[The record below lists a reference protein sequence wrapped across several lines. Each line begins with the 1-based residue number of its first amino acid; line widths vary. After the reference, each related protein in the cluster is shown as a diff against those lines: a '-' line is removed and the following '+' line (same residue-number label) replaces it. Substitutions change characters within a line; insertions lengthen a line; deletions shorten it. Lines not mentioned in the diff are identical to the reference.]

1 MEDTQH
7 QPLESTC
14 ILMLTQTCIYATKQ
28 DHTHTP
34 KNYKEKGGWCMGQVL
49 VLHVL
54 SQAPTKR
61 KS

>member
-14 ILMLTQTCIYATKQ
+14 IVMLTQTYLRHKTRP
-28 DHTHTP
+28 HTP

-49 VLHVL
+49 VLHRVL
-54 SQAPTKR
+54 SQAQTKR